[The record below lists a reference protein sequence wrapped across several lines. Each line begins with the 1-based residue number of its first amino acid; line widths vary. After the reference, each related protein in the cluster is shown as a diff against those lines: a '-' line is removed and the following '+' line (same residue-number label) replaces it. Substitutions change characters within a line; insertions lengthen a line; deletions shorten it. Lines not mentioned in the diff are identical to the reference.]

1 MKLLHGNVQM
11 RPSATWGT
19 WALGVRPTAT
29 SVPRTP
35 DAAAGSGAH
44 VYFPAPLTG
53 RQGLAGWLS
62 WPLVRPPAL
71 LPGNLN

>member
-1 MKLLHGNVQM
+1 M
-11 RPSATWGT
+11 
-19 WALGVRPTAT
+19 GVRPTAT